1 MDYTAIIE
9 KSDDGYY
16 VGQLQEIPEVI
27 AQGKTIDELNQNLLD
42 ALQLVIDYHREHT
55 ISKQLEI
62 PSIWFYLVFFNP
74 RLRRLPCTHKSV
86 TSIT

>member
-1 MDYTAIIE
+1 MKKMDYTAIIE

-42 ALQLVIDYHREHT
+42 ALQLVIDYQREHT
-55 ISKQLEI
+55 LSLYKGHQII
-62 PSIWFYLVFFNP
+62 
-74 RLRRLPCTHKSV
+74 RHKLNFA
-86 TSIT
+86 